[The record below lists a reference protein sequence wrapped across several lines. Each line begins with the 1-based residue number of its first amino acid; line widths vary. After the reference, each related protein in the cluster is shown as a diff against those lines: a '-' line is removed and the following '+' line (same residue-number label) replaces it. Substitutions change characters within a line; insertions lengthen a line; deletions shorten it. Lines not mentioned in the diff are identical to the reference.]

1 MFGRTE
7 LWPAS
12 QISRA
17 AQFKSSERTHHYEH
31 SCYPRDQR
39 LERPIPWYS
48 QYLCSIDLFRD
59 FWPNHNVP
67 PTIKIIPGED
77 GFPFIYSAQH
87 KMISGEEPGV
97 RSGTKSSGER

>member
-1 MFGRTE
+1 MSTVAT
-7 LWPAS
+7 PA
-12 QISRA
+12 ISA
-17 AQFKSSERTHHYEH
+17 WNVLY
-31 SCYPRDQR
+31 
-39 LERPIPWYS
+39 LGIP

-67 PTIKIIPGED
+67 PTITIIPGED

-87 KMISGEEPGV
+87 KMISGEKPGV